1 MLKWLFKYYWGL
13 LLVVLPAI
21 ICTAFPFF
29 ILYLGTRELAL
40 SAWNASPVKVI
51 IGRFLFAFVPTIV
64 ITLLV
69 TINAFLV
76 RRFLMNDKKNSTL
89 VYFGKT
95 MLLFLLF
102 IVLLIIAFLVF
113 EYFDL
118 GYIV

>member
-29 ILYLGTRELAL
+29 IFYLGTKELAL
-40 SAWNASPVKVI
+40 SSWNASPVKVI
-51 IGRFLFAFVPTIV
+51 TGRFLFAFVPTLV

-76 RRFLMNDKKNSTL
+76 RRFLMNDKKNSSL
-89 VYFGKT
+89 ICFGKV
-95 MLLFLLF
+95 LLIFTLF
-102 IVLLIIAFLVF
+102 IVLLITTFLLF
-113 EYFDL
+113 EYFSQ

>member
-1 MLKWLFKYYWGL
+1 MIKWLVKYFWGL
-13 LLVVLPAI
+13 LLVALPAI
-21 ICTAFPFF
+21 LCTAFPFF
-29 ILYLGTRELAL
+29 IFYLGTEELAL
-40 SAWNASPVKVI
+40 SAWNASPVKEI

-76 RRFLMNDKKNSTL
+76 RRFLMNDNKNSTL